1 MTFLRR
7 KSNFVVILFEK
18 RLIDT
23 LSFKIDRMLV
33 LLSLDSA
40 PQKNYSRHAYRE
52 NKFREFR
59 ENPSTAKIS
68 SVKLAHFD
76 PSNRENVFREN
87 LYPRKFVPLRY
98 L

>member
-33 LLSLDSA
+33 LLSIDST
-40 PQKNYSRHAYRE
+40 PPKNYSRHAYRE

-68 SVKLAHFD
+68 SVKLASFD
-76 PSNRENVFREN
+76 LSNREN
-87 LYPRKFVPLRY
+87 LYPRKFVPLW
-98 L
+98 